1 MSILRY
7 PDAIWSLPLLFN
19 KNDDLTNNIIQCYK
33 DLDENYNFINFGTF
47 RCKWS
52 GGRPSRIRNYD
63 VESTVNYLTKVR
75 EKGITPAFTFSN
87 YHVSQKDLNDKFCN
101 EILDAAVKLNCQF
114 IISSDLLH
122 DYIKKLYPEAYC
134 TCSVIKPYFELENP
148 DDRETEFYNRMLDK
162 FDRVVARPEYVKY
175 KIREEAHLLNDIE
188 RIEILLNQ
196 TCLPNCPFAAKH
208 YTAIEKAEYTDSE
221 DFDVDFQCPR
231 MGQSI
236 QEKTKHNVMLSVDE
250 LDFMVNELK
259 IRHLKLQGRDFNKKM
274 VLFLLI
280 SYMFEP
286 VGDAQFTLMNL
297 LSECSI

>member
-1 MSILRY
+1 M
-7 PDAIWSLPLLFN
+7 
-19 KNDDLTNNIIQCYK
+19 
-33 DLDENYNFINFGTF
+33 
-47 RCKWS
+47 
-52 GGRPSRIRNYD
+52 
-63 VESTVNYLTKVR
+63 
-75 EKGITPAFTFSN
+75 
-87 YHVSQKDLNDKFCN
+87 
-101 EILDAAVKLNCQF
+101 
-114 IISSDLLH
+114 
-122 DYIKKLYPEAYC
+122 
-134 TCSVIKPYFELENP
+134 
-148 DDRETEFYNRMLDK
+148 
-162 FDRVVARPEYVKY
+162 KY
-175 KIREEAHLLNDIE
+175 KLKDEAHLINDLT

-231 MGQSI
+231 IEQSI
-236 QEKTKHNVMLSVDE
+236 QEKTKHNVMLSTDE

-286 VGDAQFTLMNL
+286 VGDAQFTLMKL

>member
-7 PDAIWSLPLLFN
+7 PDAVWSLPLLFN
-19 KNDDLTNNIIQCYK
+19 KNDDLTSNIIKCYN
-33 DLDENYNFINFGTF
+33 DLNEQYNFINFGTF

-63 VESTVNYLTKVR
+63 IESTVNYLTKVR
-75 EKGITPAFTFSN
+75 QQGITPAFTFSN
-87 YHVSQKDLNDKFCN
+87 YHITEEDLNDKFCN

-122 DYIKKLYPEAYC
+122 NYIKKLYPEAYC
-134 TCSVIKPYFELENP
+134 TCSVIKPYFELKNP
-148 DDRETEFYNRMLDK
+148 DDGEADFYNRMLDK
-162 FDRVVARPEYVKY
+162 FDRVVTRPEYVKY
-175 KIREEAHLLNDIE
+175 KLKDEAHLISDLP

-231 MGQSI
+231 IEQSI
-236 QEKTKHNVMLSVDE
+236 QEKTKNNVMLSPRE

>member
-7 PDAIWSLPLLFN
+7 PDAVWSLPLLFN
-19 KNDDLTNNIIQCYK
+19 KNDDLTSNIIKCYN
-33 DLDENYNFINFGTF
+33 DLNEQYNFINFGTF

-63 VESTVNYLTKVR
+63 IESTVNYLTKVR
-75 EKGITPAFTFSN
+75 QQGITPAFTFSN
-87 YHVSQKDLNDKFCN
+87 YHITEEDLNDKFCN

-122 DYIKKLYPEAYC
+122 NYIKKLYTEAYC
-134 TCSVIKPYFELENP
+134 TCSVIKPYFELKNP
-148 DDRETEFYNRMLDK
+148 DEGEADFYNRMLDK

-175 KIREEAHLLNDIE
+175 KLKDEAHLISDLP

-231 MGQSI
+231 IEQSI
-236 QEKTKHNVMLSVDE
+236 QEKTKNNVMLSPQE

>member
-1 MSILRY
+1 M
-7 PDAIWSLPLLFN
+7 
-19 KNDDLTNNIIQCYK
+19 
-33 DLDENYNFINFGTF
+33 
-47 RCKWS
+47 
-52 GGRPSRIRNYD
+52 
-63 VESTVNYLTKVR
+63 
-75 EKGITPAFTFSN
+75 
-87 YHVSQKDLNDKFCN
+87 
-101 EILDAAVKLNCQF
+101 
-114 IISSDLLH
+114 
-122 DYIKKLYPEAYC
+122 
-134 TCSVIKPYFELENP
+134 
-148 DDRETEFYNRMLDK
+148 
-162 FDRVVARPEYVKY
+162 
-175 KIREEAHLLNDIE
+175 
-188 RIEILLNQ
+188 LNQ
-196 TCLPNCPFAAKH
+196 TCLPDCPFAAKH

-231 MGQSI
+231 MEQSI

>member
-1 MSILRY
+1 
-7 PDAIWSLPLLFN
+7 
-19 KNDDLTNNIIQCYK
+19 
-33 DLDENYNFINFGTF
+33 
-47 RCKWS
+47 
-52 GGRPSRIRNYD
+52 
-63 VESTVNYLTKVR
+63 
-75 EKGITPAFTFSN
+75 
-87 YHVSQKDLNDKFCN
+87 
-101 EILDAAVKLNCQF
+101 
-114 IISSDLLH
+114 
-122 DYIKKLYPEAYC
+122 
-134 TCSVIKPYFELENP
+134 
-148 DDRETEFYNRMLDK
+148 MLDK